1 MLYFRKFWITYTK
14 GESVVNLQDPKRMA
28 LIRVWDAAVRGMR
41 KYVESQGFVQVHNAP
56 ELVGV
61 SGACENV
68 DTLFKVDFFGRKG
81 YLAQSD
87 QLYLEMITPFIPKVW
102 AEIQS
107 FRAEPDA
114 DNRHLAQFSL
124 FELEFQ
130 GNLEDLIKH
139 ISGCVKGAFVEV
151 YKTCDLSLFDVAS
164 HQAEA
169 RLDSFITDYLPF
181 YQISYD
187 NAVNYLKQRGFPE
200 LQWGDDLK
208 SNHEL
213 ALAAEFG
220 PMFITHYPLHIKFFN
235 MRQNEQDP
243 RLVNST
249 DLILPFSGESAGA
262 AERET
267 NYDTIVSRLKTSSM
281 YQRLIDLG
289 GDDKDFEWYLEA
301 HKNKDIKLHS
311 GTGIGVA
318 RVVQWILKLKDIRE
332 AVPFLINSENLL

>member
-1 MLYFRKFWITYTK
+1 MNF
-14 GESVVNLQDPKRMA
+14 QDPKRIA
-28 LIRVWDAAVRGMR
+28 LVRVWDAAVRGMR
-41 KYVESQGFVQVHNAP
+41 KYVESEGFVQVHNAP

-87 QLYLEMITPFIPKVW
+87 QLYLEMITPHIPKVW

-130 GNLEDLIKH
+130 GSLTDLVKH
-139 ISGCVKGAFVEV
+139 ISGCVKAAHDEV
-151 YKTCDLSLFDVAS
+151 HSKCDLSLFNVAPPS
-164 HQAEA
+164 KNLEFFQ
-169 RLDSFITDYLPF
+169 LT
-181 YQISYD
+181 YD
-187 NAVNYLKQRGFPE
+187 NAVKYLKENGFPE
-200 LQWGDDLK
+200 LAWGDDLK
-208 SNHEL
+208 SEHEL
-213 ALAAEFG
+213 KLATYFG
-220 PMFITHYPLHIKFFN
+220 PMFITHYPLEIKFFN
-235 MRQNEQDP
+235 MRQNQADP
-243 RLVNST
+243 RVVNST

-267 NYDTIVSRLKTSSM
+267 EYEKIVTRLKTSSM
-281 YQRLIDLG
+281 YKRLIDLG
-289 GDDKDFEWYLEA
+289 GSDEDFEWYLNA
-301 HKNKDIKLHS
+301 HKDKSIALHS

-318 RVVQWILKLKDIRE
+318 RVVQWILQLDDIRD

>member
-1 MLYFRKFWITYTK
+1 M
-14 GESVVNLQDPKRMA
+14 NLQDPKRMA
-28 LIRVWDAAVRGMR
+28 LIKVWDAAIRGMR
-41 KYVESQGFVQVHNAP
+41 KYVQEQGFVQVHNAP

-68 DTLFKVDFFGRKG
+68 DTLFKVDFFGKKA

-130 GNLEDLIKH
+130 GNLVDLIKH
-139 ISGCVKGAFVEV
+139 ISGCVRAAYDEV
-151 YKTCDLSLFDVAS
+151 HIHCDLSLFDVQLS
-164 HQAEA
+164 QTSVEFFQ
-169 RLDSFITDYLPF
+169 LT
-181 YQISYD
+181 YD
-187 NAVNYLKQRGFPE
+187 NAVKYLKENGFPE
-200 LQWGDDLK
+200 LEWGDDLK
-208 SNHEL
+208 AHHEL
-213 ALAAEFG
+213 KLASYFG
-220 PMFITHYPLHIKFFN
+220 PMFITHYPLEIKFFN
-235 MRQNEQDP
+235 MRQNQDDP
-243 RLVNST
+243 RVVNST

-267 NYDTIVSRLKTSSM
+267 EYDKIVQRLKTSSM
-281 YQRLIDLG
+281 YKRLIDLG
-289 GDDKDFEWYLEA
+289 GSDEDFEWYLDA
-301 HKNKDIKLHS
+301 HKHKSIALHS

-318 RVVQWILKLKDIRE
+318 RVIQWILQLDDIRD
-332 AVPFLINSENLL
+332 AVPFLVNSENLL